1 MTPMNKK
8 NKKAKKNSN
17 HDTFISES
25 VYDRIV
31 ALTTELEQLR
41 ARIEHW
47 EASQGEIHRVVD
59 DAVTEIQTILETVR
73 ILK

>member
-1 MTPMNKK
+1 MTHM

-59 DAVTEIQTILETVR
+59 DAVTEIQNILETIR